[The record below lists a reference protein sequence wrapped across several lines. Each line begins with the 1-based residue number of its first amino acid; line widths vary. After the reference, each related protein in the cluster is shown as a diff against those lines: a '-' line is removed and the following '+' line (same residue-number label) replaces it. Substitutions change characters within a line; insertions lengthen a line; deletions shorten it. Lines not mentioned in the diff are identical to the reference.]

1 MSKQQDCIIIANNEV
16 IFQLEEE
23 KKKRQF
29 ESLYFCFKATVTL
42 VIWIGKISSMEG
54 QHLHAE

>member
-1 MSKQQDCIIIANNEV
+1 MSKQQDGIIIANNKV
-16 IFQLEEE
+16 IFHLEEE
-23 KKKRQF
+23 GKKKQF
-29 ESLYFCFKATVTL
+29 ESSYFCFKATVTL